1 MSYEIGIDLV
11 EIKRIEEKLTDQFVE
26 RILSLSELNFYQGI
40 TDKTRRLTY
49 LAGRFASKE
58 ALFKALKKGDKTA
71 NYSDFTVL
79 NDEFGAPYFVK
90 NDVLKDYH
98 IKVSISHTDQYA
110 TAIVLLEK
118 IE

>member
-11 EIKRIEEKLTDQFVE
+11 EIKRIEEKLTDHFVK
-26 RILSLSELNFYQGI
+26 RILSDSELTFYQSI
-40 TDKTRRLTY
+40 TDQTRRLTY

-58 ALFKALKKGDKTA
+58 ALFKALRHGDKTA

-79 NDEFGAPYFVK
+79 NDEFGAPYFKK
-90 NDVLKDYH
+90 NDVLKDYR
-98 IKVSISHTDQYA
+98 IKVSISHTAHYA